1 MTKKRAVITGMG
13 SISCIGTSLE
23 EISKSLKDGDSGIS
37 KNEEY
42 DDLGF
47 RSKISG
53 SVEINLKD
61 LIDRKIFRFMGEAAA
76 YSYLSALDAI
86 KDSGLPNSIF
96 ETDRIGVIAGSG
108 GASSRSQVDAADIL
122 REKGVKRVGP
132 YRVTQ
137 TMGSTVSACL
147 ATSMKIKGV
156 NFSISSAC
164 STSAH
169 CIGSAWEQI
178 QLGNQ
183 DVIIA
188 GGAEDEHWTQ
198 SGLFDAMGALSS
210 NFNENPTEASRP
222 FDENRDGFV
231 ISGGGGIVIVEE
243 LEHALSRKA
252 KIYAEIKG
260 YSATSDGDDMVAP
273 SGEGAKNCMRKSL
286 EMSGLNSIDY
296 LNAHGTSTPAGDP
309 IELNAIKTVF
319 KDDIPIVSSTKSLTG
334 HTLGAAGVQE
344 CIYSILMMNQNFI
357 AGNKNL
363 ANPIPEADGINIP
376 DKSKLETIDFDN
388 DNINMVVTLE
398 DGKQQIILIDIK
410 DGIEQSR
417 KYIEIKNQ
425 K

>member
-13 SISCIGTSLE
+13 SISCIGNNLE
-23 EISKSLKDGDSGIS
+23 EISNSLRKGISGIS
-37 KNEEY
+37 KNDEY
-42 DDLGF
+42 NDLGF
-47 RSKISG
+47 RSKVSG
-53 SVEINLKD
+53 SIFIDLKD
-61 LIDRKIFRFMGEAAA
+61 LIDRKLFRFMGEAAA
-76 YSYLSALDAI
+76 YSYLSALDALR
-86 KDSGLPNSIF
+86 DSELPESIF

-147 ATSMKIKGV
+147 ATSLKIKGV

-210 NFNENPTEASRP
+210 NYNENPTAASRP

-231 ISGGGGIVIVEE
+231 ISGGGGILIVEE

-273 SGEGAKNCMRKSL
+273 SGEGAKNCMKKSL
-286 EMSGLNSIDY
+286 EMSGLKSVDY

-309 IELNAIKTVF
+309 IELNAIKSVF

-344 CIYSILMMNQNFI
+344 CIYSILMMNGNFI

-363 ANPIPEADGINIP
+363 TDPIPEADGINIP
-376 DKSKLETIDFDN
+376 EKSLEKEFDSFMSN
-388 DNINMVVTLE
+388 SFGFGGTNVSLVLS
-398 DGKQQIILIDIK
+398 KF
-410 DGIEQSR
+410 
-417 KYIEIKNQ
+417 KN
-425 K
+425 

>member
-23 EISKSLKDGDSGIS
+23 EISKSLKDGNSGIS
-37 KNEEY
+37 KNGEY

-76 YSYLSALDAI
+76 YSYLSAVDAI

-108 GASSRSQVDAADIL
+108 GASSRSQVDAADII

-252 KIYAEIKG
+252 KVYAEIKG

-309 IELNAIKTVF
+309 IELNAIKSVF

-344 CIYSILMMNQNFI
+344 CIYSILMMNGNFI

-363 ANPIPEADGINIP
+363 DNPIPEANGINIP
-376 DKSKLETIDFDN
+376 DKSLEKEFSSFMSNSFGFGGTN
-388 DNINMVVTLE
+388 VSLVLSKYE
-398 DGKQQIILIDIK
+398 D
-410 DGIEQSR
+410 
-417 KYIEIKNQ
+417 
-425 K
+425 

>member
-13 SISCIGTSLE
+13 SISCIGNNLE
-23 EISKSLKDGDSGIS
+23 EISNSLRQGISGIS
-37 KNEEY
+37 KNDEY
-42 DDLGF
+42 NNLGF
-47 RSKISG
+47 RSKVSG
-53 SVEINLKD
+53 SILIDLKD
-61 LIDRKIFRFMGEAAA
+61 LIDRKLFRFMGEAAA
-76 YSYLSALDAI
+76 YSYLSALDALR
-86 KDSGLPNSIF
+86 DSELSESIF

-147 ATSMKIKGV
+147 ATSLKIKGV

-210 NFNENPTEASRP
+210 NFNENPTAASRP
-222 FDENRDGFV
+222 FDKNRDGFV
-231 ISGGGGIVIVEE
+231 ISGGGGILIVEE

-252 KIYAEIKG
+252 KIYAEIIG

-273 SGEGAKNCMRKSL
+273 SGEGAKNCMKKSF
-286 EMSGLNSIDY
+286 EMSGLKSVDY

-309 IELNAIKTVF
+309 IELNAIKSVF

-344 CIYSILMMNQNFI
+344 CIYSILMMNGNFI
-357 AGNKNL
+357 AGNKNFTD
-363 ANPIPEADGINIP
+363 PIPEADGINIP
-376 DKSKLETIDFDN
+376 EKSLEKEFNSFMSNSFGFGGTNVSLVLSKF
-388 DNINMVVTLE
+388 
-398 DGKQQIILIDIK
+398 
-410 DGIEQSR
+410 
-417 KYIEIKNQ
+417 KN
-425 K
+425 

>member
-13 SISCIGTSLE
+13 SISCIGNNLE
-23 EISKSLKDGDSGIS
+23 EISNSLRQGISGIS
-37 KNEEY
+37 INDEY
-42 DDLGF
+42 NNLGF
-47 RSKISG
+47 RSKVSG
-53 SVEINLKD
+53 SISIDLKD
-61 LIDRKIFRFMGEAAA
+61 LIDRKLFRFMGEAAA
-76 YSYLSALDAI
+76 YSYISALDALR
-86 KDSGLPNSIF
+86 DSELPESIF

-147 ATSMKIKGV
+147 ATSLKIKGV

-210 NFNENPTEASRP
+210 NYNENPTAASRP

-231 ISGGGGIVIVEE
+231 ISGGGGILIVEE

-273 SGEGAKNCMRKSL
+273 SGEGAKNCMKKSL
-286 EMSGLNSIDY
+286 EMSGLKSVDY

-309 IELNAIKTVF
+309 IELNAIKSVF

-344 CIYSILMMNQNFI
+344 CIYSILMMNGNFI

-363 ANPIPEADGINIP
+363 TDPIPEADGINIP
-376 DKSKLETIDFDN
+376 EKSLDKEFDSFMSNSFGFGGTNVSLVLSKF
-388 DNINMVVTLE
+388 
-398 DGKQQIILIDIK
+398 
-410 DGIEQSR
+410 
-417 KYIEIKNQ
+417 KN
-425 K
+425 

>member
-1 MTKKRAVITGMG
+1 LKIHKISKMTKKRAVITGMG
-13 SISCIGTSLE
+13 SISCIGNNLE
-23 EISKSLKDGDSGIS
+23 EISNSLRKGISGIS
-37 KNEEY
+37 KKDEY
-42 DDLGF
+42 NDLGF
-47 RSKISG
+47 RSKVSG
-53 SVEINLKD
+53 SILINLKD
-61 LIDRKIFRFMGEAAA
+61 LIDRKLFRFMGEAAA
-76 YSYLSALDAI
+76 YSYLSALDALR
-86 KDSGLPNSIF
+86 DSELPESIF

-147 ATSMKIKGV
+147 ATSLKIKGV

-210 NFNENPTEASRP
+210 NYNENPTAASRP
-222 FDENRDGFV
+222 FDKNRDGFV
-231 ISGGGGIVIVEE
+231 ISGGGGILIVEE

-273 SGEGAKNCMRKSL
+273 SGEGAKNCMKKSL
-286 EMSGLNSIDY
+286 EMSGLKSVDY

-309 IELNAIKTVF
+309 IELNAIKSVF

-344 CIYSILMMNQNFI
+344 CIYSILMMNGNFI

-363 ANPIPEADGINIP
+363 TDPIPEADGIDIP
-376 DKSKLETIDFDN
+376 EKSLEKEFDSFMSN
-388 DNINMVVTLE
+388 SFGFGGTNVSLVLT
-398 DGKQQIILIDIK
+398 KF
-410 DGIEQSR
+410 
-417 KYIEIKNQ
+417 KN
-425 K
+425 

>member
-13 SISCIGTSLE
+13 SISCIGNNLE
-23 EISKSLKDGDSGIS
+23 EISHSLRQGISGIS
-37 KNEEY
+37 KNDEY
-42 DDLGF
+42 NDLGF
-47 RSKISG
+47 RSKVSG
-53 SVEINLKD
+53 SISIDLKD
-61 LIDRKIFRFMGEAAA
+61 LIDRKLFRFMGEAAA
-76 YSYLSALDAI
+76 YSYISALDALR
-86 KDSGLPNSIF
+86 DSELPESIF

-147 ATSMKIKGV
+147 ATSLKIKGV

-210 NFNENPTEASRP
+210 NYNENPTAASRP

-231 ISGGGGIVIVEE
+231 ISGGGGILIVEE

-273 SGEGAKNCMRKSL
+273 SGEGAKNCMKKSL
-286 EMSGLNSIDY
+286 EMSGLKSVDY

-309 IELNAIKTVF
+309 IELNAIKSVF

-344 CIYSILMMNQNFI
+344 CIYSILMMNGNFI

-363 ANPIPEADGINIP
+363 TDPIPEADGINIP
-376 DKSKLETIDFDN
+376 EKSLEKEFDSFMSN
-388 DNINMVVTLE
+388 SFGFGGTNVSLVLS
-398 DGKQQIILIDIK
+398 KF
-410 DGIEQSR
+410 
-417 KYIEIKNQ
+417 KN
-425 K
+425 

>member
-1 MTKKRAVITGMG
+1 MSKKRAVITGMG
-13 SISCIGTSLE
+13 SISCIGSNIE
-23 EISKSLKDGDSGIS
+23 EISTSLRNGSSGIS
-37 KNEEY
+37 KNNEY
-42 DDLGF
+42 NDLGF

-53 SVEINLKD
+53 SISINLKD
-61 LIDRKIFRFMGEAAA
+61 LIDRKLFRFMGEAAA

-86 KDSGLPNSIF
+86 KDSDLPESIF

-147 ATSMKIKGV
+147 ATSLKIKGV

-231 ISGGGGIVIVEE
+231 ISGGGGILIVEE

-273 SGEGAKNCMRKSL
+273 SGEGAKNCMKKSL
-286 EMSGLNSIDY
+286 EMSGLKSIEY

-309 IELNAIKTVF
+309 IELNAIKSVF
-319 KDDIPIVSSTKSLTG
+319 KDDVPIVSSTKSLTG

-344 CIYSILMMNQNFI
+344 CIYSILMMNGNFI

-363 ANPIPEADGINIP
+363 TNPIPEAEGINIP
-376 DKSKLETIDFDN
+376 KKSLEKEFSSFMSNSFGFGGTN
-388 DNINMVVTLE
+388 VSLVL
-398 DGKQQIILIDIK
+398 
-410 DGIEQSR
+410 S
-417 KYIEIKNQ
+417 KYEN
-425 K
+425 

>member
-13 SISCIGTSLE
+13 SISCIGNNLE
-23 EISKSLKDGDSGIS
+23 EISKSLKNGISGIS
-37 KNEEY
+37 KNDEY
-42 DDLGF
+42 SDLGF

-53 SVEINLKD
+53 SISINLKD
-61 LIDRKIFRFMGEAAA
+61 LIDRKLFRFMGEAAA

-86 KDSGLPNSIF
+86 KDSDLPESIF

-147 ATSMKIKGV
+147 ATSLKIKGV

-169 CIGSAWEQI
+169 CVGSAWEQI

-231 ISGGGGIVIVEE
+231 ISGGGGILIVEE

-273 SGEGAKNCMRKSL
+273 SGEGAKNCMKKSL
-286 EMSGLNSIDY
+286 EMSGLKSIDY

-309 IELNAIKTVF
+309 IELNAIKSVF

-344 CIYSILMMNQNFI
+344 CIYSILMMNGNFI

-363 ANPIPEADGINIP
+363 TNPIPEADGINIP
-376 DKSKLETIDFDN
+376 EKSLEKEFNSFMSNSFGFGGTNVSLVFS
-388 DNINMVVTLE
+388 
-398 DGKQQIILIDIK
+398 KF
-410 DGIEQSR
+410 
-417 KYIEIKNQ
+417 KN
-425 K
+425 

>member
-13 SISCIGTSLE
+13 SISCIGNNLE
-23 EISKSLKDGDSGIS
+23 EISQSLRNGVSGIS
-37 KNEEY
+37 KNDEY
-42 DDLGF
+42 SDLGF

-53 SVEINLKD
+53 SISINLKD
-61 LIDRKIFRFMGEAAA
+61 SIDRKLFRFMGEAAA
-76 YSYLSALDAI
+76 YSYLSAIDAI
-86 KDSGLPNSIF
+86 KDSDLPESIF

-147 ATSMKIKGV
+147 ATSLKIKGV

-169 CIGSAWEQI
+169 CVGSAWEQI

-222 FDENRDGFV
+222 FDQNRDGFV
-231 ISGGGGIVIVEE
+231 ISGGGGILIVEE

-273 SGEGAKNCMRKSL
+273 SGEGAKNCMKKSL
-286 EMSGLNSIDY
+286 EMSGLKSVDY

-309 IELNAIKTVF
+309 IELNAIKSVF
-319 KDDIPIVSSTKSLTG
+319 IDDIPIVSSTKSLTG

-344 CIYSILMMNQNFI
+344 CIYSILMMNGNFI

-363 ANPIPEADGINIP
+363 TDPIPEADGINIP
-376 DKSKLETIDFDN
+376 EKSLEKEFNSFMSNSFGFGGTNASLVLSKF
-388 DNINMVVTLE
+388 
-398 DGKQQIILIDIK
+398 
-410 DGIEQSR
+410 
-417 KYIEIKNQ
+417 KN
-425 K
+425 

>member
-1 MTKKRAVITGMG
+1 LKIHKISKMTKKRAVITGMG
-13 SISCIGTSLE
+13 SISCIGNNLE
-23 EISKSLKDGDSGIS
+23 EISNSLRKGISGIS
-37 KNEEY
+37 KNDEY
-42 DDLGF
+42 SDLGF
-47 RSKISG
+47 RSKVSG
-53 SVEINLKD
+53 SILIDLKD
-61 LIDRKIFRFMGEAAA
+61 LIDRKLFRFMGEAAA
-76 YSYLSALDAI
+76 YSYLSALDALR
-86 KDSGLPNSIF
+86 DSELPETIF

-147 ATSMKIKGV
+147 ATSLKIKGV

-210 NFNENPTEASRP
+210 NYNENPTAASRP

-231 ISGGGGIVIVEE
+231 ISGGGGILIVEE

-273 SGEGAKNCMRKSL
+273 SGEGAKNCMKKSL
-286 EMSGLNSIDY
+286 EMSGLKSVDY

-309 IELNAIKTVF
+309 IELNAIKSVF

-344 CIYSILMMNQNFI
+344 CIYSILMMNGNFI

-363 ANPIPEADGINIP
+363 TDPIPEADGIDIP
-376 DKSKLETIDFDN
+376 EKSLEKEFDSFMSN
-388 DNINMVVTLE
+388 SFGFGGTNVSLVLS
-398 DGKQQIILIDIK
+398 KF
-410 DGIEQSR
+410 
-417 KYIEIKNQ
+417 KN
-425 K
+425 

>member
-13 SISCIGTSLE
+13 SISCIGNNLE
-23 EISKSLKDGDSGIS
+23 EISNSLRQGISGIS
-37 KNEEY
+37 KNDEY
-42 DDLGF
+42 SDLGF
-47 RSKISG
+47 RSKVSG
-53 SVEINLKD
+53 SISIDLKD
-61 LIDRKIFRFMGEAAA
+61 LIDRKLFRFMGEAAA
-76 YSYLSALDAI
+76 YSYLSAQDALR
-86 KDSGLPNSIF
+86 DSELPESIF

-147 ATSMKIKGV
+147 ATSLKIKGV

-210 NFNENPTEASRP
+210 NYNENPTAASRP

-231 ISGGGGIVIVEE
+231 ISGGGGILIVEE

-273 SGEGAKNCMRKSL
+273 SGEGAKNCMKKSL
-286 EMSGLNSIDY
+286 EMSGLKSVDY

-309 IELNAIKTVF
+309 IELNAIKSVF

-344 CIYSILMMNQNFI
+344 CIYSILMMNGNFI

-363 ANPIPEADGINIP
+363 TDPIPEADGINIP
-376 DKSKLETIDFDN
+376 EKSLEKEFDSFMSN
-388 DNINMVVTLE
+388 SFGFGGTNVSLVLS
-398 DGKQQIILIDIK
+398 KF
-410 DGIEQSR
+410 
-417 KYIEIKNQ
+417 KN
-425 K
+425 

>member
-13 SISCIGTSLE
+13 SISCIGNNLV
-23 EISKSLKDGDSGIS
+23 EISNSLRKGVSGIS
-37 KNEEY
+37 KNDEY
-42 DDLGF
+42 NDLGF
-47 RSKISG
+47 RSKVSG
-53 SVEINLKD
+53 SILIDLKD
-61 LIDRKIFRFMGEAAA
+61 LIDRKLFRFMGEAAA
-76 YSYLSALDAI
+76 YSYLSALDALR
-86 KDSGLPNSIF
+86 DSELSESIF

-147 ATSMKIKGV
+147 ATSLKIKGV

-210 NFNENPTEASRP
+210 NYNENPTAASRP

-231 ISGGGGIVIVEE
+231 ISGGGGILIVEE

-273 SGEGAKNCMRKSL
+273 SGEGAKNCMKKSL
-286 EMSGLNSIDY
+286 EMSGLKSVDY

-309 IELNAIKTVF
+309 IELNAIKSVF

-344 CIYSILMMNQNFI
+344 CIYSILMMNGNFI

-363 ANPIPEADGINIP
+363 TDPIPEADGINIP
-376 DKSKLETIDFDN
+376 EKSLEKEFDSFMSN
-388 DNINMVVTLE
+388 SFGFGGTNVSLVLS
-398 DGKQQIILIDIK
+398 KF
-410 DGIEQSR
+410 
-417 KYIEIKNQ
+417 KN
-425 K
+425 

>member
-13 SISCIGTSLE
+13 SISCIGNNLE
-23 EISKSLKDGDSGIS
+23 EISNSLRQGISGIS
-37 KNEEY
+37 KNDEY
-42 DDLGF
+42 NNLGF
-47 RSKISG
+47 RSKVSG
-53 SVEINLKD
+53 SILIDLKD
-61 LIDRKIFRFMGEAAA
+61 LIDRKLFRFMGEAAA
-76 YSYLSALDAI
+76 YSYLSALDALR
-86 KDSGLPNSIF
+86 DSKLPESIF

-147 ATSMKIKGV
+147 ATSLKIKGV

-210 NFNENPTEASRP
+210 NYNENPTAASRP

-231 ISGGGGIVIVEE
+231 ISGGGGILIVEE

-273 SGEGAKNCMRKSL
+273 SGEGAKNCMKKSL
-286 EMSGLNSIDY
+286 EMSGLKSVDY

-309 IELNAIKTVF
+309 IELNAIKSVF

-344 CIYSILMMNQNFI
+344 CIYSILMMNGNFI

-363 ANPIPEADGINIP
+363 TDPIPEADGINIP
-376 DKSKLETIDFDN
+376 EKSLEKEFDSFMSN
-388 DNINMVVTLE
+388 SFGFGGTNVSLVLS
-398 DGKQQIILIDIK
+398 KF
-410 DGIEQSR
+410 
-417 KYIEIKNQ
+417 KN
-425 K
+425 

>member
-13 SISCIGTSLE
+13 SISCIGNNLE
-23 EISKSLKDGDSGIS
+23 EISNSLIQGISGIS
-37 KNEEY
+37 KNDEY
-42 DDLGF
+42 NDLGF
-47 RSKISG
+47 RSKVSG
-53 SVEINLKD
+53 SISIDLKD
-61 LIDRKIFRFMGEAAA
+61 LIDRKLFRFMGEAAA
-76 YSYLSALDAI
+76 YSYLSALDALR
-86 KDSGLPNSIF
+86 DSKLPESIF

-147 ATSMKIKGV
+147 ATSLKIKGV

-210 NFNENPTEASRP
+210 NYNENPTAASRP

-231 ISGGGGIVIVEE
+231 ISGGGGILIVEE

-273 SGEGAKNCMRKSL
+273 SGEGAKNCMKKSL
-286 EMSGLNSIDY
+286 EMSGLKSVDY

-309 IELNAIKTVF
+309 IELNAIKSVF

-344 CIYSILMMNQNFI
+344 CIYSILMMNGNFI

-363 ANPIPEADGINIP
+363 TDPIPEADGINIP
-376 DKSKLETIDFDN
+376 EKSLEKEFDSFMSN
-388 DNINMVVTLE
+388 SFGFGGTNVSLVLS
-398 DGKQQIILIDIK
+398 KF
-410 DGIEQSR
+410 
-417 KYIEIKNQ
+417 KN
-425 K
+425 

>member
-1 MTKKRAVITGMG
+1 LVYLKIHKISKMTKKRAVITGMG
-13 SISCIGTSLE
+13 SISCIGNNLE
-23 EISKSLKDGDSGIS
+23 EISKSLKNGISGIS
-37 KNEEY
+37 KNDEY
-42 DDLGF
+42 SDLGF

-53 SVEINLKD
+53 SISINLKD
-61 LIDRKIFRFMGEAAA
+61 LIDRKLFRFMGEAAA

-86 KDSGLPNSIF
+86 KDSDLPESIF

-147 ATSMKIKGV
+147 ATSLKIKGV

-169 CIGSAWEQI
+169 CVGSAWEQI

-183 DVIIA
+183 DVLIA

-231 ISGGGGIVIVEE
+231 ISGGGGILIVEE

-273 SGEGAKNCMRKSL
+273 SGEGAKNCMKKSL
-286 EMSGLNSIDY
+286 EMSGLKSVDY

-309 IELNAIKTVF
+309 IELNAIKSVF

-344 CIYSILMMNQNFI
+344 CIYSILMMNENFI

-363 ANPIPEADGINIP
+363 TDPIPEADGINIP
-376 DKSKLETIDFDN
+376 KKSLEKEFDSFMSN
-388 DNINMVVTLE
+388 SFGFGGTNVSLVLS
-398 DGKQQIILIDIK
+398 KF
-410 DGIEQSR
+410 
-417 KYIEIKNQ
+417 KN
-425 K
+425 

>member
-13 SISCIGTSLE
+13 SVSCIGNNLD
-23 EISKSLKDGDSGIS
+23 EISESLRYGNSGIS
-37 KNEEY
+37 KNNEY
-42 DDLGF
+42 NDLGL
-47 RSKISG
+47 RSRISG
-53 SVEINLKD
+53 SISIDLKD
-61 LIDRKIFRFMGEAAA
+61 LIDRKLLRFMGEAAA
-76 YSYLSALDAI
+76 YSYLSALDALR
-86 KDSGLPNSIF
+86 DSELPESIF
-96 ETDRIGVIAGSG
+96 EKDRIGVIAGSG

-147 ATSMKIKGV
+147 ATSLKIKGV

-210 NFNENPTEASRP
+210 NYNENPTAASRP

-231 ISGGGGIVIVEE
+231 ISGGGGILIVEE

-273 SGEGAKNCMRKSL
+273 SGEGAQNCMRKSL
-286 EMSGLNSIDY
+286 EMSGLKSVDY

-309 IELNAIKTVF
+309 IELNAIKSVF

-344 CIYSILMMNQNFI
+344 CIYSILMMNGNFI

-363 ANPIPEADGINIP
+363 SDPIPEVDGINIP
-376 DKSKLETIDFDN
+376 EKSLEKEFDSFMSN
-388 DNINMVVTLE
+388 SFGFGGTNVSLVLS
-398 DGKQQIILIDIK
+398 KF
-410 DGIEQSR
+410 
-417 KYIEIKNQ
+417 KN
-425 K
+425 

>member
-13 SISCIGTSLE
+13 SISCIGNNLE
-23 EISKSLKDGDSGIS
+23 EISNSLRQGISGIS
-37 KNEEY
+37 KNDEY
-42 DDLGF
+42 NDLGF
-47 RSKISG
+47 RSKVSG
-53 SVEINLKD
+53 SISIDLKD
-61 LIDRKIFRFMGEAAA
+61 LIDRKLFRFMGEAAA
-76 YSYLSALDAI
+76 YSYLSAQDALR
-86 KDSGLPNSIF
+86 DSELPESIF

-147 ATSMKIKGV
+147 ATSLKIKGV

-210 NFNENPTEASRP
+210 NYNENPTAASRP

-231 ISGGGGIVIVEE
+231 ISGGGGILIVEE

-252 KIYAEIKG
+252 KIYAEITG

-273 SGEGAKNCMRKSL
+273 SGEGAKNCMKKSL
-286 EMSGLNSIDY
+286 EMSGLKSVDY

-309 IELNAIKTVF
+309 IELNAIKSVF
-319 KDDIPIVSSTKSLTG
+319 KNDIPIVSSTKSLTG

-344 CIYSILMMNQNFI
+344 CIYSILMMNENFI
-357 AGNKNL
+357 TGNKNL
-363 ANPIPEADGINIP
+363 SDPIPEADGINIP
-376 DKSKLETIDFDN
+376 EKSLEKEFDSFMSN
-388 DNINMVVTLE
+388 SFGFGGTNVSLVLS
-398 DGKQQIILIDIK
+398 KF
-410 DGIEQSR
+410 
-417 KYIEIKNQ
+417 KN
-425 K
+425 

>member
-1 MTKKRAVITGMG
+1 MKTHKISKMTKKRAVITGMG
-13 SISCIGTSLE
+13 SISCIGNNLD
-23 EISKSLKDGDSGIS
+23 EISNSLKQGISGIS
-37 KNEEY
+37 KNDEY
-42 DDLGF
+42 NDLGF
-47 RSKISG
+47 RSKVSG
-53 SVEINLKD
+53 SISIDLKD
-61 LIDRKIFRFMGEAAA
+61 LIDRKLFRFMGEAAA
-76 YSYLSALDAI
+76 YSYISALDALR
-86 KDSGLPNSIF
+86 DSELPESIF

-147 ATSMKIKGV
+147 ATSLKIKGV

-210 NFNENPTEASRP
+210 NYNESPTAASRP

-231 ISGGGGIVIVEE
+231 ISGGGGILIVEE

-273 SGEGAKNCMRKSL
+273 SGEGAKNCMKKSL
-286 EMSGLNSIDY
+286 EMSGLKSVDY

-344 CIYSILMMNQNFI
+344 CIYSILMMNGNFI

-363 ANPIPEADGINIP
+363 ADPIPEADGINIP
-376 DKSKLETIDFDN
+376 EKSLEKECDSFMSNSFGFGGTNVSLVLSKF
-388 DNINMVVTLE
+388 
-398 DGKQQIILIDIK
+398 
-410 DGIEQSR
+410 
-417 KYIEIKNQ
+417 KN
-425 K
+425 

>member
-13 SISCIGTSLE
+13 SISCIGNNLE
-23 EISKSLKDGDSGIS
+23 EISNSLRQGISGIS
-37 KNEEY
+37 KNDEY
-42 DDLGF
+42 NDLGF
-47 RSKISG
+47 RSKVSG
-53 SVEINLKD
+53 SILIDLKD
-61 LIDRKIFRFMGEAAA
+61 LIDRKLFRFMGEAAA
-76 YSYLSALDAI
+76 YSYLSALDALR
-86 KDSGLPNSIF
+86 DSELPESIF

-147 ATSMKIKGV
+147 ATSLKIKGV

-210 NFNENPTEASRP
+210 NYNENPTAASRP

-231 ISGGGGIVIVEE
+231 ISGGGGILIVEE

-273 SGEGAKNCMRKSL
+273 SGEGAQNCMRKSL
-286 EMSGLNSIDY
+286 EMSGLKSVDY

-309 IELNAIKTVF
+309 IELNAIKSVF
-319 KDDIPIVSSTKSLTG
+319 KEDIPIVSSTKSLTG

-344 CIYSILMMNQNFI
+344 CIYSILMMNGNFI

-363 ANPIPEADGINIP
+363 TDPIPEADGINIP
-376 DKSKLETIDFDN
+376 EKSLEKEFDSFMSN
-388 DNINMVVTLE
+388 SFGFGGTNVSLVLS
-398 DGKQQIILIDIK
+398 KF
-410 DGIEQSR
+410 
-417 KYIEIKNQ
+417 KN
-425 K
+425 

>member
-13 SISCIGTSLE
+13 SISCIGNNLE
-23 EISKSLKDGDSGIS
+23 EISNSLRQGISGIS
-37 KNEEY
+37 KNDEY
-42 DDLGF
+42 NALGF
-47 RSKISG
+47 RSKVSG
-53 SVEINLKD
+53 SISIDLKD
-61 LIDRKIFRFMGEAAA
+61 LIDRKLFRFMGEAAA
-76 YSYLSALDAI
+76 YSYLSALDALR
-86 KDSGLPNSIF
+86 DSELPESIF

-147 ATSMKIKGV
+147 ATSLKIKGV

-210 NFNENPTEASRP
+210 NYNENPTAASRP

-231 ISGGGGIVIVEE
+231 ISGGGGILIVEE

-273 SGEGAKNCMRKSL
+273 SGEGAKNCMKKSL
-286 EMSGLNSIDY
+286 EMSGLKSVDY

-309 IELNAIKTVF
+309 IELNAIKSVF

-344 CIYSILMMNQNFI
+344 CIYSILMMNGNFI

-363 ANPIPEADGINIP
+363 TDPIPEVDGINIP
-376 DKSKLETIDFDN
+376 EKSLEKEFDSFMSN
-388 DNINMVVTLE
+388 SFGFGGTNVSLVLS
-398 DGKQQIILIDIK
+398 KF
-410 DGIEQSR
+410 
-417 KYIEIKNQ
+417 KN
-425 K
+425 

>member
-13 SISCIGTSLE
+13 SISCIGNNLE
-23 EISKSLKDGDSGIS
+23 EISNSLRQGISGIS
-37 KNEEY
+37 KNDEY
-42 DDLGF
+42 NNLGF
-47 RSKISG
+47 RSKVSG
-53 SVEINLKD
+53 SILIDLKD
-61 LIDRKIFRFMGEAAA
+61 LIDRKLFRFMGEAAA
-76 YSYLSALDAI
+76 YSYLSALDALR
-86 KDSGLPNSIF
+86 DSELSESIF

-147 ATSMKIKGV
+147 ATSLKIKGV

-210 NFNENPTEASRP
+210 NYNENPTAASRP

-231 ISGGGGIVIVEE
+231 ISGGGGILIVEE

-252 KIYAEIKG
+252 KIYAEIIG

-273 SGEGAKNCMRKSL
+273 SGEGAKNCMKKSF
-286 EMSGLNSIDY
+286 EMSGLKSVDY

-309 IELNAIKTVF
+309 IELNAIKSVF

-344 CIYSILMMNQNFI
+344 CIYSILMMNGNFI
-357 AGNKNL
+357 AGNKNFTD
-363 ANPIPEADGINIP
+363 PIPEADGINIP
-376 DKSKLETIDFDN
+376 EKSLEKEFNSFMSNSFGFGGTNVSLVLSKF
-388 DNINMVVTLE
+388 
-398 DGKQQIILIDIK
+398 
-410 DGIEQSR
+410 
-417 KYIEIKNQ
+417 KN
-425 K
+425 

>member
-13 SISCIGTSLE
+13 SVSCIGNNLE
-23 EISKSLKDGDSGIS
+23 EISNSLRQGISGIS
-37 KNEEY
+37 KNDEY
-42 DDLGF
+42 NDLGF
-47 RSKISG
+47 RSKVSG
-53 SVEINLKD
+53 SISIDLKG
-61 LIDRKIFRFMGEAAA
+61 LIDRKLFRFMGEAAA
-76 YSYLSALDAI
+76 YSYLSALDALR
-86 KDSGLPNSIF
+86 DSELPESIF

-147 ATSMKIKGV
+147 ATSLKIKGV

-210 NFNENPTEASRP
+210 NYNENPTAASRP

-231 ISGGGGIVIVEE
+231 ISGGGGILIVEE

-273 SGEGAKNCMRKSL
+273 SGEGAKNCMKKSL
-286 EMSGLNSIDY
+286 EMSGLKSVDY

-309 IELNAIKTVF
+309 IELNAIKSVF

-344 CIYSILMMNQNFI
+344 CIYSILMMNGNFI

-363 ANPIPEADGINIP
+363 TDPIPEADGINIP
-376 DKSKLETIDFDN
+376 EKSLEKEFDSFMSN
-388 DNINMVVTLE
+388 SFGFGGTNVSLVLS
-398 DGKQQIILIDIK
+398 KF
-410 DGIEQSR
+410 
-417 KYIEIKNQ
+417 KN
-425 K
+425 

>member
-13 SISCIGTSLE
+13 SISCIGNNLE
-23 EISKSLKDGDSGIS
+23 EISNSLRQGISGIS
-37 KNEEY
+37 KNDEY
-42 DDLGF
+42 NDLGF
-47 RSKISG
+47 RSKVSG
-53 SVEINLKD
+53 SILINLKD
-61 LIDRKIFRFMGEAAA
+61 LIDRKLFRFMGEAAA
-76 YSYLSALDAI
+76 YSYLSALDALR
-86 KDSGLPNSIF
+86 DSKLPESIF

-147 ATSMKIKGV
+147 ATSLKIKGV

-210 NFNENPTEASRP
+210 NYNENPTAASRP
-222 FDENRDGFV
+222 FDKNRDGFV
-231 ISGGGGIVIVEE
+231 ISGGGGILIVEE

-273 SGEGAKNCMRKSL
+273 SGEGAKNCMKKSL
-286 EMSGLNSIDY
+286 EMSGLKSVDY

-309 IELNAIKTVF
+309 IELNAIKSVF

-344 CIYSILMMNQNFI
+344 CIYSILMMNGNFI

-363 ANPIPEADGINIP
+363 TDPIPEADGIDIP
-376 DKSKLETIDFDN
+376 EKSLEKEFNSFMSNSFGFGGTNVSLVLSKF
-388 DNINMVVTLE
+388 
-398 DGKQQIILIDIK
+398 
-410 DGIEQSR
+410 
-417 KYIEIKNQ
+417 KN
-425 K
+425 

>member
-13 SISCIGTSLE
+13 SISCIGNNLE
-23 EISKSLKDGDSGIS
+23 EISNSLRQGISGIS
-37 KNEEY
+37 KNDEY
-42 DDLGF
+42 NDLGF
-47 RSKISG
+47 RSKVSG
-53 SVEINLKD
+53 SISIDLKD
-61 LIDRKIFRFMGEAAA
+61 LIDRKLFRFMGEAAA

-86 KDSGLPNSIF
+86 RDSELPESIF

-147 ATSMKIKGV
+147 ATSLKIKGV

-210 NFNENPTEASRP
+210 NYNENPTAASRP

-231 ISGGGGIVIVEE
+231 ISGGGGILIVEE

-273 SGEGAKNCMRKSL
+273 SGEGAKNCMKKSL
-286 EMSGLNSIDY
+286 EMSGLKSVDY

-309 IELNAIKTVF
+309 IELNAIKSVF

-344 CIYSILMMNQNFI
+344 CIYSILMMNGNFI

-363 ANPIPEADGINIP
+363 TDPIPEADGINIP
-376 DKSKLETIDFDN
+376 EKSLEKEFDSFMSN
-388 DNINMVVTLE
+388 SFGFGGTNVSLVLS
-398 DGKQQIILIDIK
+398 KF
-410 DGIEQSR
+410 
-417 KYIEIKNQ
+417 KN
-425 K
+425 

>member
-13 SISCIGTSLE
+13 SISCIGNNLE
-23 EISKSLKDGDSGIS
+23 EISNSLRQGISGIS
-37 KNEEY
+37 KNDEY
-42 DDLGF
+42 NDLGF
-47 RSKISG
+47 RSKVSG
-53 SVEINLKD
+53 SISIDLKD
-61 LIDRKIFRFMGEAAA
+61 LIDRKLFRFMGEAAA
-76 YSYLSALDAI
+76 YSYLSAQDALR
-86 KDSGLPNSIF
+86 DSGLPESIF

-147 ATSMKIKGV
+147 ATSLKIKGV

-210 NFNENPTEASRP
+210 NYNENPTAASRP

-231 ISGGGGIVIVEE
+231 ISGGGGILIVEE

-273 SGEGAKNCMRKSL
+273 SGEGAKNCMKKSL
-286 EMSGLNSIDY
+286 EMSGLKSVDY

-309 IELNAIKTVF
+309 IELNAIKSVF
-319 KDDIPIVSSTKSLTG
+319 KDDIPTVSSTKSLTG

-344 CIYSILMMNQNFI
+344 CIYSILMMNGNFI

-363 ANPIPEADGINIP
+363 TDPIPEADGINIP
-376 DKSKLETIDFDN
+376 EKSLEKEFDSFMSN
-388 DNINMVVTLE
+388 SFGFGGTNVSLVLS
-398 DGKQQIILIDIK
+398 KF
-410 DGIEQSR
+410 
-417 KYIEIKNQ
+417 KN
-425 K
+425 

>member
-61 LIDRKIFRFMGEAAA
+61 LIDRKILRFMGEAAA

-122 REKGVKRVGP
+122 RKKGVKRVGP

-376 DKSKLETIDFDN
+376 DKSLEKEFSSFMSNSFGFGGTN
-388 DNINMVVTLE
+388 VSLVL
-398 DGKQQIILIDIK
+398 
-410 DGIEQSR
+410 S
-417 KYIEIKNQ
+417 KYEY
-425 K
+425 

>member
-13 SISCIGTSLE
+13 SVSCIGNNLE
-23 EISKSLKDGDSGIS
+23 EISNSLRQGISGIS
-37 KNEEY
+37 KNDEY
-42 DDLGF
+42 NDLGF
-47 RSKISG
+47 RSKVSG
-53 SVEINLKD
+53 SISIDLKD
-61 LIDRKIFRFMGEAAA
+61 LIDRKLFRFMGEAAA
-76 YSYLSALDAI
+76 YSYLSALDALR
-86 KDSGLPNSIF
+86 DSELPESIF

-147 ATSMKIKGV
+147 ATSLKIKGV

-210 NFNENPTEASRP
+210 NYNENPTAASRP

-231 ISGGGGIVIVEE
+231 ISGGGGILIVEE

-273 SGEGAKNCMRKSL
+273 SGEGAKNCMKKSL
-286 EMSGLNSIDY
+286 EMSGLKSVDY
-296 LNAHGTSTPAGDP
+296 LNAHGTSTPTGDP
-309 IELNAIKTVF
+309 IELNAIKSVF

-344 CIYSILMMNQNFI
+344 CIYSILMMNGNFI

-363 ANPIPEADGINIP
+363 TDPIPEADGINIP
-376 DKSKLETIDFDN
+376 EKSLEKEFDSFMSN
-388 DNINMVVTLE
+388 SFGFGGTNVSLVLS
-398 DGKQQIILIDIK
+398 KF
-410 DGIEQSR
+410 
-417 KYIEIKNQ
+417 KN
-425 K
+425 

>member
-156 NFSISSAC
+156 NYSISSAC

-376 DKSKLETIDFDN
+376 DKSLEKEFSSFMSNSFGFGGTN
-388 DNINMVVTLE
+388 VSLVL
-398 DGKQQIILIDIK
+398 
-410 DGIEQSR
+410 S
-417 KYIEIKNQ
+417 KYEY
-425 K
+425 

>member
-13 SISCIGTSLE
+13 SVSCIGNNLE
-23 EISKSLKDGDSGIS
+23 EISNSLRQGISGIS
-37 KNEEY
+37 KNDEY
-42 DDLGF
+42 NDLGF
-47 RSKISG
+47 RSKVSG
-53 SVEINLKD
+53 SISIDLKD
-61 LIDRKIFRFMGEAAA
+61 LIDRKLFRFMGEAAA
-76 YSYLSALDAI
+76 YSYLSALDALR
-86 KDSGLPNSIF
+86 DSELPESIF

-147 ATSMKIKGV
+147 ATSLKIKGV

-210 NFNENPTEASRP
+210 NYNENPTAASRP
-222 FDENRDGFV
+222 FDKNRDGFV
-231 ISGGGGIVIVEE
+231 ISGGGGILIVEE

-273 SGEGAKNCMRKSL
+273 SGEGAKNCMKKSL
-286 EMSGLNSIDY
+286 DMSGLKSVDY

-309 IELNAIKTVF
+309 IELNAIKSVF

-344 CIYSILMMNQNFI
+344 CIYSILMMNGNFI

-363 ANPIPEADGINIP
+363 TDPIPEADGINIP
-376 DKSKLETIDFDN
+376 EKSLEKEFDSFMSN
-388 DNINMVVTLE
+388 SFGFGGTNVSLVLS
-398 DGKQQIILIDIK
+398 KF
-410 DGIEQSR
+410 
-417 KYIEIKNQ
+417 KN
-425 K
+425 